1 MAATNK
7 TTRTQVNS
15 TRNSDISI
23 AAIQQMLHLMDDP
36 VFAYDE
42 TGTLTY
48 VNRAYDVLLATDV
61 NESMVGK
68 NIIDLEPYKRELN
81 QKMLDTNLAR
91 RPGDPLLVIESPSIG
106 TDGRT
111 RWYEWRNLQQFDEDG
126 NVILVVGI
134 SRDITRQRLAELRTE
149 RVTARLEESNRDLL
163 EFAQV
168 ASHDLREPLRK
179 VAAFSERIER
189 RLGDNLDDRVR
200 DYMERMAS
208 AVGRMQGLI
217 DDLLTFSRV
226 NTRVAA
232 IETTALD
239 DIVEATLSDLE
250 IAIDE
255 SDAVID
261 VGQLP
266 SLPVDASQIGQLFQN
281 LIANAIKFRRPG
293 VAPHIEIAA
302 RFVPSTF
309 DLLSGGDADAYEIT
323 VEDNGIGFEQEYAAK
338 IFAPF
343 QRLHGRT
350 EYEGS
355 GVGLSV
361 CRRIVE
367 RHQGRIWADGGEG
380 DGATFAFRL
389 PVVHLDEVLV
399 HDDKPELVGLSVE
412 HSIIDTLAA

>member
-1 MAATNK
+1 MAATNE
-7 TTRTQVNS
+7 TTSTHIDN
-15 TRNSDISI
+15 TRNRDISI
-23 AAIQQMLHLMDDP
+23 DAIEQMLHLMDDP

-48 VNRAYDVLLATDV
+48 VNRAYDDLLANGA
-61 NESMVGK
+61 NESTVGR
-68 NIIDLEPYKRELN
+68 NIVDLEPDKRELN

-111 RWYEWRNLQQFDEDG
+111 RWYEWRNLQQFDDDG

-134 SRDITRQRLAELRTE
+134 SRDITRQRLAEVRTE

-179 VAAFSERIER
+179 VSAFSERIER
-189 RLGDNLDDRVR
+189 RLGDDLDDRVR
-200 DYMERMAS
+200 DYMERMNS

-217 DDLLTFSRV
+217 DDLLTFSRI

-232 IETTALD
+232 MEMTALD
-239 DIVEATLSDLE
+239 DIVTATLSDLE
-250 IAIDE
+250 IAILE
-255 SDAVID
+255 AEAVID
-261 VGQLP
+261 VSELP
-266 SLPVDASQIGQLFQN
+266 ALPVDASQIGQLFQN

-293 VAPHIEIAA
+293 VAPRVEIDA

-323 VEDNGIGFEQEYAAK
+323 VRDNGIGFEQEYAAK

-380 DGATFAFRL
+380 GGATFTFRL
-389 PVVHLDEVLV
+389 PVVHLDEV
-399 HDDKPELVGLSVE
+399 HAKEDKPELAGLSVE
-412 HSIIDTLAA
+412 HSIIDALAA